1 MNQEWLQHPERL
13 NADSIEELR
22 SLIEQFPYCPI
33 YRMLYCKALANVK
46 HDSLNTEI
54 ERTACAI
61 PDRTQLFL
69 LVNDGK
75 QEWVELLKFLEEQH
89 KNEGENDVETD
100 EFALIDHF
108 LSQQHLSGTEGMDG
122 KLPSEVEEFPL
133 SLLDGCHLIE
143 EENGDIV
150 HNNPNGDNQ
159 QDNIINQ
166 FLDADRKGEL
176 MVPKGDFQ
184 MEDAP
189 TPDPELIREK
199 AFLTESLARLYVKQ
213 HKFEQ
218 ALAIFSRLN
227 LQYSKKSNNFA
238 DQIRYLNKIIEF
250 EKETD
255 LTSKSLK

>member
-1 MNQEWLQHPERL
+1 MNEG
-13 NADSIEELR
+13 N
-22 SLIEQFPYCPI
+22 
-33 YRMLYCKALANVK
+33 
-46 HDSLNTEI
+46 
-54 ERTACAI
+54 
-61 PDRTQLFL
+61 
-69 LVNDGK
+69 
-75 QEWVELLKFLEEQH
+75 QEWVELLKLLEEQH
-89 KNEGENDVETD
+89 KNDNENAIEADD
-100 EFALIDHF
+100 FSLIDHF
-108 LSQQHLSGTEGMDG
+108 LSQQHLSATEGMEG
-122 KLPSEVEEFPL
+122 NLPADVEEFPL
-133 SLLDGCHLIE
+133 SLLDNCRLIDDE
-143 EENGDIV
+143 DIV
-150 HNNPNGDNQ
+150 KSEQNDNSQ
-159 QDNIINQ
+159 QDDIINQ
-166 FLDADRKGEL
+166 FLQADRQGEL
-176 MVPKGDFQ
+176 LVPKGDFQ

>member
-1 MNQEWLQHPERL
+1 MNSEWLKHPEQL
-13 NADSIEELR
+13 DAGSIEELNR
-22 SLIEQFPYCPI
+22 LVAQHPYCPM
-33 YRMLYCKALANVK
+33 YRMLLCKALANTK
-46 HDSLNTEI
+46 SDQLTSEI
-54 ERTACAI
+54 EHTACAI
-61 PDRTQLFL
+61 PDRTSLFL
-69 LVNDGK
+69 LVNEGN
-75 QEWVELLKFLEEQH
+75 QEWVELLKLLEEQH
-89 KNEGENDVETD
+89 KNDNENAIEADD
-100 EFALIDHF
+100 FSLIDHF
-108 LSQQHLSGTEGMDG
+108 LSQQHLSATEEMEGN
-122 KLPSEVEEFPL
+122 LPADVEEFPL
-133 SLLDGCHLIE
+133 SLLDNCRLIDDE
-143 EENGDIV
+143 DIV
-150 HNNPNGDNQ
+150 KSEQNDNSQ
-159 QDNIINQ
+159 QDDIINQ
-166 FLDADRKGEL
+166 FLQADRQGEL
-176 MVPKGDFQ
+176 LVPKGDFQ

>member
-1 MNQEWLQHPERL
+1 MNQEWLQHPELL

-22 SLIEQFPYCPI
+22 SLIEQYPYCPV
-33 YRMLYCKALANVK
+33 YRMLLCKALANVK
-46 HDSLNTEI
+46 HESLNAEI

-75 QEWVELLKFLEEQH
+75 EEWVELLKFLEEQH
-89 KNEGENDVETD
+89 KKEGENDVETD
-100 EFALIDHF
+100 DFALIDHF
-108 LSQQHLSGTEGMDG
+108 LSQQHLSTEETGNA
-122 KLPSEVEEFPL
+122 LPADVDEFPL
-133 SLLDGCHLIE
+133 ALLDNCHLIE

-150 HNNPNGDNQ
+150 QSDQNGENQ
-159 QDNIINQ
+159 QDDIIDQ
-166 FLDADRKGEL
+166 FLDADRQGEL
-176 MVPKGDFQ
+176 LVPKGDFQ
-184 MEDAP
+184 VEDAP
-189 TPDPELIREK
+189 TPNPELIREK

-250 EKETD
+250 EKEAD
-255 LTSKSLK
+255 LSSKSLK